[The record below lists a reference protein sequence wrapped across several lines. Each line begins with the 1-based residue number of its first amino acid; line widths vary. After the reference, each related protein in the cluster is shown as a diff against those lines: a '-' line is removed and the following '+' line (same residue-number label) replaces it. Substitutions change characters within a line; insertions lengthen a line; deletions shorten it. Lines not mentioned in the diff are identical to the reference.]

1 MSSRTYT
8 GQSVG
13 RSVGA
18 TNRFSLCR
26 RLWAVSFRLMQ
37 NISSAQTL
45 RDLTTFD
52 IYVHP
57 TGSGPLLIYFW
68 KGLNVIF
75 FNRIAMQDWIS
86 KCNIGT
92 KWWLL
97 LSANLLR
104 HASSASRDW
113 KYQEYCQ
120 WHYTKVNI
128 QVGLGT
134 FKIMSSVSTQISSF
148 SNRLIPCWHYE
159 NPKIRTLTVVVCSAP
174 PAAWIIVV
182 NFSKQRERGGCH

>member
-57 TGSGPLLIYFW
+57 TGSGPLLIYFR

-75 FNRIAMQDWIS
+75 LTGLPCKIEFQ
-86 KCNIGT
+86 NIGT
-92 KWWLL
+92 KWWLV

-113 KYQEYCQ
+113 KYLEYCQ

-159 NPKIRTLTVVVCSAP
+159 NPKTHSCGL
-174 PAAWIIVV
+174 
-182 NFSKQRERGGCH
+182 

>member
-1 MSSRTYT
+1 MRSKCTIFQSNWFLFRHASVSRTYT

-75 FNRIAMQDWIS
+75 LTGLPLQDWIS
-86 KCNIGT
+86 KYRHQMMIGPQCKFAEACFKCFKRLEISGILSMTLHTSQHTSRSWYVQNYVFGFDTNLIILKPIDSVLTLWKSENT
-92 KWWLL
+92 KTY
-97 LSANLLR
+97 S
-104 HASSASRDW
+104 
-113 KYQEYCQ
+113 C
-120 WHYTKVNI
+120 
-128 QVGLGT
+128 GL
-134 FKIMSSVSTQISSF
+134 
-148 SNRLIPCWHYE
+148 
-159 NPKIRTLTVVVCSAP
+159 
-174 PAAWIIVV
+174 
-182 NFSKQRERGGCH
+182 